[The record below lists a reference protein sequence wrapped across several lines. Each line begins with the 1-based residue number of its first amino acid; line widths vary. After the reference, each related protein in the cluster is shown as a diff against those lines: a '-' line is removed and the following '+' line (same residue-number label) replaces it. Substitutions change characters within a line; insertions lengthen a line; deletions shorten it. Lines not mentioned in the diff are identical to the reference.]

1 MKKIIQILLL
11 LLVLLLLSTSWY
23 FSSVLLYPPSD
34 KFKCKIELFI
44 NCENPKKEFAFDYE
58 DVEINSTDGITLSAW
73 YIPSNKP
80 STKAVLSVHGRTSDR
95 SEGMRYLPTIHNLGI
110 NVLMIDLR
118 NNGKSTKSFSSMSFH
133 ERKDVHSSIKYLKE
147 VKNISSIG
155 ILGFSMGG
163 STSIISMAENEDI
176 KVGVFDSPFADFYR
190 VTKQGAKILYGLPE
204 YPLMPIVKIFYELR
218 GNLDTNQMS
227 PEKYIGK
234 ISPRP
239 VLLLHG
245 TKDEIVYYDHAESLF
260 KAAKEPKELI
270 TVEGGEHVLLWQ
282 KDKRIEKKVIEYFS
296 KL

>member
-1 MKKIIQILLL
+1 
-11 LLVLLLLSTSWY
+11 
-23 FSSVLLYPPSD
+23 
-34 KFKCKIELFI
+34 
-44 NCENPKKEFAFDYE
+44 
-58 DVEINSTDGITLSAW
+58 
-73 YIPSNKP
+73 
-80 STKAVLSVHGRTSDR
+80 
-95 SEGMRYLPTIHNLGI
+95 MRYLPTIHNLGI

-133 ERKDVHSSIKYLKE
+133 ERKDVHSSIQYLKE
-147 VKNISSIG
+147 VKSIKSIG

-163 STSIISMAENEDI
+163 ATSIISMAENEDI
-176 KVGVFDSPFADFYR
+176 KVGIFDSAFADFYR
-190 VTKQGAKILYGLPE
+190 VTKQGAERVYGLPE
-204 YPLMPIVKIFYELR
+204 YPLLPIVKFFYELR
-218 GNLDTNQMS
+218 GNLNTNEMS

-239 VLLLHG
+239 ILLLHG

-270 TVEGGEHVLLWQ
+270 TVDGGEHVLLWQ